1 MKKSYIFIFTC
12 ILISILL
19 CINGTYTKADFNA
32 KNEAKSVIEDI
43 VSFNAEE
50 AGVQD
55 AQALLSDV
63 FPEKIGGTAEWY
75 VLGLSQYGGYD
86 LEKYRSALENYLY
99 EKDVKGAS
107 ARLKFSLL
115 LSFSDGNREYIDRCM
130 SDGTVGGQGIMS
142 YVFGLHLINNGY
154 TGNISLDEIL
164 ENIVKLCHEDG
175 GWSVTGNYGDVD
187 VTAMT
192 LTALA
197 PLYTGSGQAKISTS
211 TEYNENPVVNDG
223 ILELLVENAI
233 NFLSNSQLDDGGF
246 SSFGVENAESNAQ
259 VITAL
264 SALGIDCAT
273 NERFIKN
280 GNTVFDGLM
289 KYRLSDGSFSHKKDD
304 ASNPSATMQTFYA
317 MVAYLRMSEGMT
329 PLYVRDVNETK
340 LTVTYGDTGVLSDS
354 KSASNDGNYNLDNN
368 EKNTDNSLD
377 NKSDDIIDNN
387 TNNDI
392 NNKSNKDLDNQNVD
406 GNNINNNNKDSKN
419 GTDLD
424 SGYADNSSD
433 KNAGKNSG
441 YKTYAIII
449 LLGVCLAV
457 SILLFL
463 LKKHWKNHLFVG
475 LVGLAGVLIIIFTD
489 FTSPENYYGQETVK
503 SNAVGTVTMSI
514 TCDILKDKEKNEHIP
529 EDYVVLKTTGF
540 DLEKGETVYDI
551 LLEAAKKYN
560 ISVEHE
566 GSSDIVYISG
576 INFLYE
582 NDYGD
587 LSGWVYKVNGVL
599 PSVGCG
605 GYELKD
611 GDIIEW
617 CYTLDLGNDSLK

>member
-86 LEKYRSALENYLY
+86 LEKYRSALENYLN

-211 TEYNENPVVNDG
+211 TEYNEKPIVNDG

-273 NERFIKN
+273 DERFIKN
-280 GNTVFDGLM
+280 GNTLFDGLM

-304 ASNPSATMQTFYA
+304 ASNPSATVQTFYA
-317 MVAYLRMSEGMT
+317 MVAYLRMREGLT

-354 KSASNDGNYNLDNN
+354 KSASNDDNN
-368 EKNTDNSLD
+368 NL
-377 NKSDDIIDNN
+377 
-387 TNNDI
+387 
-392 NNKSNKDLDNQNVD
+392 
-406 GNNINNNNKDSKN
+406 NNNKDSKENKNENSKN

-424 SGYADNSSD
+424 SEYADNSSD

-457 SILLFL
+457 SILLFV
-463 LKKHWKNHLFVG
+463 LKKHWKNYLFVG

-489 FTSPENYYGQETVK
+489 FSSPENYYGQETVK

-576 INFLYE
+576 INYLYE

>member
-1 MKKSYIFIFTC
+1 MKKSYLFIFTC
-12 ILISILL
+12 IIISILL
-19 CINGTYTKADFNA
+19 CINVTSTKADFDA
-32 KNEAKSVIEDI
+32 KHEAKSVIEDI
-43 VSFNAEE
+43 VSFNAVE
-50 AGVQD
+50 AGVKD

-86 LEKYRSALENYLY
+86 LEKYRSALENYLT

-154 TGNISLDEIL
+154 TGNISLDEIF

-211 TEYNENPVVNDG
+211 TEYNEKPVVNDG

-273 NERFIKN
+273 DERFIKN
-280 GNTVFDGLM
+280 GNTLFDGLM

-304 ASNPSATMQTFYA
+304 ASNPSATVQTFYA
-317 MVAYLRMSEGMT
+317 MVAYLRMREGLT

-340 LTVTYGDTGVLSDS
+340 LTVTYGDTGVLSES
-354 KSASNDGNYNLDNN
+354 KSASNDGNNNLN
-368 EKNTDNSLD
+368 
-377 NKSDDIIDNN
+377 
-387 TNNDI
+387 NNDNQDG
-392 NNKSNKDLDNQNVD
+392 NNLDNQNVD
-406 GNNINNNNKDSKN
+406 GNNINNKNKDSKN

-463 LKKHWKNHLFVG
+463 LKKHWKNYLFVG
-475 LVGLAGVLIIIFTD
+475 LVSLAGVLIIIFTD
-489 FTSPENYYGQETVK
+489 FSSPENYYGQETVK

-529 EDYVVLKTTGF
+529 EDYVVLKTTEF
-540 DLEKGETVYDI
+540 DLENGETVYDI

-576 INFLYE
+576 INYLYE

>member
-1 MKKSYIFIFTC
+1 MKKSYLFIFTC

-86 LEKYRSALENYLY
+86 LEKYRSALENYLT

-154 TGNISLDEIL
+154 TGNISLDEIF

-211 TEYNENPVVNDG
+211 TEYNEKPVVNDG

-273 NERFIKN
+273 DERFIKN
-280 GNTVFDGLM
+280 GNTLFDGLM

-304 ASNPSATMQTFYA
+304 ASNPSATVQTFYA
-317 MVAYLRMSEGMT
+317 MVAYLRMREGLT

-340 LTVTYGDTGVLSDS
+340 LTVTYGDTGVLSES
-354 KSASNDGNYNLDNN
+354 KSASNDGNNNLN
-368 EKNTDNSLD
+368 
-377 NKSDDIIDNN
+377 
-387 TNNDI
+387 NNDNQDG
-392 NNKSNKDLDNQNVD
+392 NNLDNQNVD
-406 GNNINNNNKDSKN
+406 GNNINNKNKDSKN

-463 LKKHWKNHLFVG
+463 LKKHWKNYLFVG
-475 LVGLAGVLIIIFTD
+475 LVSLAGVLIIIFTD
-489 FTSPENYYGQETVK
+489 FSSPENYYGQETVK

-529 EDYVVLKTTGF
+529 EDYVVLKTTEF
-540 DLEKGETVYDI
+540 DLENGETVYDI

-576 INFLYE
+576 INYLYE

>member
-1 MKKSYIFIFTC
+1 MKKSYLFIFTC
-12 ILISILL
+12 ILISLLL
-19 CINGTYTKADFNA
+19 CINVTSTKADFDA

-43 VSFNAEE
+43 VSFNAVE
-50 AGVQD
+50 AGVKD

-86 LEKYRSALENYLY
+86 LEKYRSALENYLT

-211 TEYNENPVVNDG
+211 TEYNEKTVVNDG

-273 NERFIKN
+273 DDRFIKN

-304 ASNPSATMQTFYA
+304 ASNPSATVQTFYA
-317 MVAYLRMSEGMT
+317 MVAYLRMREGLT

-340 LTVTYGDTGVLSDS
+340 LTVTYGDTGVLSES
-354 KSASNDGNYNLDNN
+354 KSASNDGNNNLN
-368 EKNTDNSLD
+368 
-377 NKSDDIIDNN
+377 
-387 TNNDI
+387 NNDNQDG
-392 NNKSNKDLDNQNVD
+392 NNLDNQNGD

-489 FTSPENYYGQETVK
+489 FSSPENYYGQETVK

-529 EDYVVLKTTGF
+529 EDYVVLKTTEF
-540 DLEKGETVYDI
+540 DLENGETVYDI

-576 INFLYE
+576 INYLYE

>member
-368 EKNTDNSLD
+368 EKNTDTSLD

-406 GNNINNNNKDSKN
+406 GNNINNNNKDFKN
-419 GTDLD
+419 DTDLD
-424 SGYADNSSD
+424 SEYADNSSD

-529 EDYVVLKTTGF
+529 EDYVVLKTTEF
-540 DLEKGETVYDI
+540 DLENGETVYDI

>member
-1 MKKSYIFIFTC
+1 MKKSYLYIFTC
-12 ILISILL
+12 IIISILL
-19 CINGTYTKADFNA
+19 CINVTSTKADFDA

-43 VSFNAEE
+43 VSFNAVE
-50 AGVQD
+50 AGVKD

-86 LEKYRSALENYLY
+86 LEKYRSALENYLT

-211 TEYNENPVVNDG
+211 TEYNEKPVVNDG

-273 NERFIKN
+273 DERFIKN
-280 GNTVFDGLM
+280 GNTLFDGLM

-317 MVAYLRMSEGMT
+317 MVAYLRMREGMT

-340 LTVTYGDTGVLSDS
+340 LTVTYGDKGVLSDS
-354 KSASNDGNYNLDNN
+354 KSASNDGNNNLN
-368 EKNTDNSLD
+368 
-377 NKSDDIIDNN
+377 
-387 TNNDI
+387 NNDNQDG
-392 NNKSNKDLDNQNVD
+392 NNLDNQNVD
-406 GNNINNNNKDSKN
+406 GNNINNINKDSKN

-457 SILLFL
+457 SILLFV
-463 LKKHWKNHLFVG
+463 LKKHWKNYLFVG

-489 FTSPENYYGQETVK
+489 FSSPENYYGQETVK

-529 EDYVVLKTTGF
+529 EDYVVLKTTEF
-540 DLEKGETVYDI
+540 DLENGETVYDI

-576 INFLYE
+576 INYLYE

>member
-1 MKKSYIFIFTC
+1 MEKSYIFIFTC

-86 LEKYRSALENYLY
+86 LEKYRSALENYLN

-164 ENIVKLCHEDG
+164 ENIIKLCHEDG

-211 TEYNENPVVNDG
+211 TEYNEKTIVNDG

-273 NERFIKN
+273 DERFIKN

-304 ASNPSATMQTFYA
+304 ASNPSATVQTFFA
-317 MVAYLRMSEGMT
+317 MVAYLRMREGLT

-340 LTVTYGDTGVLSDS
+340 LTVCYGDTGVLSES
-354 KSASNDGNYNLDNN
+354 KSASNDDNN
-368 EKNTDNSLD
+368 ANSKEN
-377 NKSDDIIDNN
+377 NKSD
-387 TNNDI
+387 TDI
-392 NNKSNKDLDNQNVD
+392 ND
-406 GNNINNNNKDSKN
+406 
-419 GTDLD
+419 TDLD
-424 SGYADNSSD
+424 SEYADNSSD

-449 LLGVCLAV
+449 LIGVCLAV
-457 SILLFL
+457 SILLFIS
-463 LKKHWKNHLFVG
+463 KKHWKNYLFVG

-489 FTSPENYYGQETVK
+489 FSSPENYYGQETVK

-576 INFLYE
+576 INYLYE

>member
-86 LEKYRSALENYLY
+86 LEKYRSALENYLN

-211 TEYNENPVVNDG
+211 TEYNEKPIVNDG

-273 NERFIKN
+273 DERFIKN
-280 GNTVFDGLM
+280 GNTLFDGLM

-304 ASNPSATMQTFYA
+304 ASNPSATVQTFYA
-317 MVAYLRMSEGMT
+317 MVAYLRMREGLT
-329 PLYVRDVNETK
+329 PLYVRDVNEK
-340 LTVTYGDTGVLSDS
+340 ILTVTYGDTGVLSES
-354 KSASNDGNYNLDNN
+354 KSASNDDNN
-368 EKNTDNSLD
+368 YL
-377 NKSDDIIDNN
+377 
-387 TNNDI
+387 
-392 NNKSNKDLDNQNVD
+392 
-406 GNNINNNNKDSKN
+406 NNNKDSKEN
-419 GTDLD
+419 KNENSINDTDLD
-424 SGYADNSSD
+424 SEYADNSSD

-457 SILLFL
+457 SILLFV
-463 LKKHWKNHLFVG
+463 LKKHWKNYLFVG
-475 LVGLAGVLIIIFTD
+475 LFFFTGVIIIIFTD
-489 FTSPENYYGQETVK
+489 FSSPENYYGKKTVK

-576 INFLYE
+576 INYLYE

-599 PSVGCG
+599 PSFGCG

-611 GDIIEW
+611 GGIIEW

>member
-164 ENIVKLCHEDG
+164 KNIVKLCHEDG

-211 TEYNENPVVNDG
+211 TEYNEKPIVNDG

-273 NERFIKN
+273 DERFIKN
-280 GNTVFDGLM
+280 GNTLFDGLM

-317 MVAYLRMSEGMT
+317 MVAYLRMREGMT

-340 LTVTYGDTGVLSDS
+340 LTVTYGDKGVLSDS
-354 KSASNDGNYNLDNN
+354 KSASNDGNNNLN
-368 EKNTDNSLD
+368 
-377 NKSDDIIDNN
+377 
-387 TNNDI
+387 NNDNQDG
-392 NNKSNKDLDNQNVD
+392 NNLDNQNVD

-419 GTDLD
+419 GTDLE

-489 FTSPENYYGQETVK
+489 FSSPEKYYGQETVK

-529 EDYVVLKTTGF
+529 EDYVVLKTTEF
-540 DLEKGETVYDI
+540 DLENGETVYDI

-576 INFLYE
+576 INYLYE

>member
-86 LEKYRSALENYLY
+86 LEKYRSALENYLT

-164 ENIVKLCHEDG
+164 KNIVKLCHEDG

-211 TEYNENPVVNDG
+211 TEYNEKTVVNDG

-273 NERFIKN
+273 DERFIKN
-280 GNTVFDGLM
+280 GNTLFDGLM

-304 ASNPSATMQTFYA
+304 ASNPSATVQTFYA
-317 MVAYLRMSEGMT
+317 MVAYLRMREGLT

-340 LTVTYGDTGVLSDS
+340 LTVTYGDTGVLSES
-354 KSASNDGNYNLDNN
+354 KSASNDGNNNLN
-368 EKNTDNSLD
+368 
-377 NKSDDIIDNN
+377 
-387 TNNDI
+387 NNDNQDG
-392 NNKSNKDLDNQNVD
+392 NNLDNQNVD

-449 LLGVCLAV
+449 LLGVCLVV

-489 FTSPENYYGQETVK
+489 FSSPENYYGQETVK
-503 SNAVGTVTMSI
+503 SSAVGTVTMSI

-529 EDYVVLKTTGF
+529 EDYVVLKTTEF
-540 DLEKGETVYDI
+540 DLENGETVYDI

-576 INFLYE
+576 INYLYE

>member
-86 LEKYRSALENYLY
+86 LEKYRSALENYLT

-211 TEYNENPVVNDG
+211 TEYNEKPVVNDG

-273 NERFIKN
+273 DERFIKN

-304 ASNPSATMQTFYA
+304 ASNPSATVQTFYA
-317 MVAYLRMSEGMT
+317 MVAYLRMREGLT

-340 LTVTYGDTGVLSDS
+340 LTVTYGDTGVLSES
-354 KSASNDGNYNLDNN
+354 KSASNDGNNNLN
-368 EKNTDNSLD
+368 
-377 NKSDDIIDNN
+377 
-387 TNNDI
+387 NNDNQDG
-392 NNKSNKDLDNQNVD
+392 NNLDNQNVD

-489 FTSPENYYGQETVK
+489 FSSPEKYYGQETVK

-529 EDYVVLKTTGF
+529 EDYVVLKTTEF
-540 DLEKGETVYDI
+540 DLENSETVYDI

-576 INFLYE
+576 INYLYE

>member
-211 TEYNENPVVNDG
+211 TEYNEKPVVNDG

-273 NERFIKN
+273 DERFIKN
-280 GNTVFDGLM
+280 GNTLFDGLM

-304 ASNPSATMQTFYA
+304 ASNPSATVQTFYA
-317 MVAYLRMSEGMT
+317 MVAYLRMREGMT

-340 LTVTYGDTGVLSDS
+340 LTVTYGDKGVLSDS
-354 KSASNDGNYNLDNN
+354 KSASNDCNNNLN
-368 EKNTDNSLD
+368 
-377 NKSDDIIDNN
+377 
-387 TNNDI
+387 NNDNQDG
-392 NNKSNKDLDNQNVD
+392 NNLDNQNVD

-457 SILLFL
+457 SILLFV
-463 LKKHWKNHLFVG
+463 LKKHWKNYLFVG

-489 FTSPENYYGQETVK
+489 FSSPENYYGQETVK

-529 EDYVVLKTTGF
+529 EDYVVLKTTEF
-540 DLEKGETVYDI
+540 DLENGETVYDI

-576 INFLYE
+576 INYLYE

>member
-1 MKKSYIFIFTC
+1 
-12 ILISILL
+12 
-19 CINGTYTKADFNA
+19 
-32 KNEAKSVIEDI
+32 
-43 VSFNAEE
+43 
-50 AGVQD
+50 
-55 AQALLSDV
+55 
-63 FPEKIGGTAEWY
+63 
-75 VLGLSQYGGYD
+75 
-86 LEKYRSALENYLY
+86 
-99 EKDVKGAS
+99 
-107 ARLKFSLL
+107 
-115 LSFSDGNREYIDRCM
+115 
-130 SDGTVGGQGIMS
+130 
-142 YVFGLHLINNGY
+142 
-154 TGNISLDEIL
+154 
-164 ENIVKLCHEDG
+164 
-175 GWSVTGNYGDVD
+175 
-187 VTAMT
+187 
-192 LTALA
+192 
-197 PLYTGSGQAKISTS
+197 
-211 TEYNENPVVNDG
+211 
-223 ILELLVENAI
+223 
-233 NFLSNSQLDDGGF
+233 
-246 SSFGVENAESNAQ
+246 
-259 VITAL
+259 
-264 SALGIDCAT
+264 
-273 NERFIKN
+273 
-280 GNTVFDGLM
+280 
-289 KYRLSDGSFSHKKDD
+289 
-304 ASNPSATMQTFYA
+304 MQTFYA
-317 MVAYLRMSEGMT
+317 MVAYLRMREGMT

-340 LTVTYGDTGVLSDS
+340 LTVTYGDKGVLSDS
-354 KSASNDGNYNLDNN
+354 KSAS
-368 EKNTDNSLD
+368 
-377 NKSDDIIDNN
+377 I
-387 TNNDI
+387 
-392 NNKSNKDLDNQNVD
+392 D

-449 LLGVCLAV
+449 LLGICLAV

-463 LKKHWKNHLFVG
+463 LKKHWKNYLFVG

-489 FTSPENYYGQETVK
+489 FSSPENYYGQETVK

-576 INFLYE
+576 INYLYE

>member
-1 MKKSYIFIFTC
+1 MKKSYLFIFTC
-12 ILISILL
+12 ILISLLL
-19 CINGTYTKADFNA
+19 CINVTSTKADFDA

-43 VSFNAEE
+43 VSFNAVE
-50 AGVQD
+50 AGVKD

-86 LEKYRSALENYLY
+86 LEKYRSALENYLT

-211 TEYNENPVVNDG
+211 TEYNEKPVVNDG

-273 NERFIKN
+273 DERFIKN

-317 MVAYLRMSEGMT
+317 MVAYLRMREGMT

-340 LTVTYGDTGVLSDS
+340 LTVTYGDKGVLSDS
-354 KSASNDGNYNLDNN
+354 KSASNDGNNNLDNN

-406 GNNINNNNKDSKN
+406 GNKINNNNKDSKN

-433 KNAGKNSG
+433 KNAGKKSG

-463 LKKHWKNHLFVG
+463 LKKHWKNYLFVG

-489 FTSPENYYGQETVK
+489 FSSPENYYGQETVK
-503 SNAVGTVTMSI
+503 SSAVGTVTMSI

-529 EDYVVLKTTGF
+529 EDYVVLKTTEF
-540 DLEKGETVYDI
+540 DLENGETVYDI

-576 INFLYE
+576 INYLYE

>member
-86 LEKYRSALENYLY
+86 LEKYRSALENYLN

-211 TEYNENPVVNDG
+211 TEYNEKPIVNDG

-273 NERFIKN
+273 DERFIKN
-280 GNTVFDGLM
+280 GNTLFDGLM

-304 ASNPSATMQTFYA
+304 ASNPSATVQTFYA
-317 MVAYLRMSEGMT
+317 MVAYLRMREGLT

-340 LTVTYGDTGVLSDS
+340 LTVTYGDTGVLSES
-354 KSASNDGNYNLDNN
+354 KSASNDDNN
-368 EKNTDNSLD
+368 ANSKEN
-377 NKSDDIIDNN
+377 NKSD
-387 TNNDI
+387 TDI
-392 NNKSNKDLDNQNVD
+392 N
-406 GNNINNNNKDSKN
+406 GNNINDSNINNNNKDSKEN
-419 GTDLD
+419 KNENSINDTDLD
-424 SGYADNSSD
+424 SEYADNSSD

-457 SILLFL
+457 SILLFV
-463 LKKHWKNHLFVG
+463 LKKHWKNYLFVG

-489 FTSPENYYGQETVK
+489 FSSPENYYGQETLK

-576 INFLYE
+576 INYLYE

>member
-1 MKKSYIFIFTC
+1 MKKSYLFIFTC
-12 ILISILL
+12 IIISILL
-19 CINGTYTKADFNA
+19 CINVTSTKADFDA

-43 VSFNAEE
+43 VSFNAVE
-50 AGVQD
+50 AGVKD

-86 LEKYRSALENYLY
+86 LEKYRSALENYLT

-273 NERFIKN
+273 DERFIKN
-280 GNTVFDGLM
+280 GNTLFDGLM

-304 ASNPSATMQTFYA
+304 ASNPSATVQTFYA
-317 MVAYLRMSEGMT
+317 MVAYLRMREGLT

-340 LTVTYGDTGVLSDS
+340 LTVTYGDTGVLSES
-354 KSASNDGNYNLDNN
+354 KSASNDGNNNLN
-368 EKNTDNSLD
+368 
-377 NKSDDIIDNN
+377 
-387 TNNDI
+387 NNDNQDG
-392 NNKSNKDLDNQNVD
+392 NNLDNQNVD

-463 LKKHWKNHLFVG
+463 LKKHWKNYLFVG

-489 FTSPENYYGQETVK
+489 FSSPENYYGQETVK

-529 EDYVVLKTTGF
+529 EDYVVLKTTEF
-540 DLEKGETVYDI
+540 DLENGETVYDI

-576 INFLYE
+576 INYLYE

>member
-211 TEYNENPVVNDG
+211 TEYNEKPIVNDG

-273 NERFIKN
+273 DERFIKN
-280 GNTVFDGLM
+280 GNTLFDGLM

-304 ASNPSATMQTFYA
+304 ASNPSATVQTFYA
-317 MVAYLRMSEGMT
+317 MVAYLRMREGLT

-340 LTVTYGDTGVLSDS
+340 LTVTYGDTGVLSES
-354 KSASNDGNYNLDNN
+354 KSASNDDNN
-368 EKNTDNSLD
+368 ANSKENKNENS
-377 NKSDDIIDNN
+377 I
-387 TNNDI
+387 ND
-392 NNKSNKDLDNQNVD
+392 
-406 GNNINNNNKDSKN
+406 
-419 GTDLD
+419 TDLD
-424 SGYADNSSD
+424 SEYADNSSD
-433 KNAGKNSG
+433 KNADKNSG

-457 SILLFL
+457 SILLFV
-463 LKKHWKNHLFVG
+463 LKKHWKNYLFVG

-489 FTSPENYYGQETVK
+489 FSSPENYYGQEIVK

-576 INFLYE
+576 INYLYE

>member
-63 FPEKIGGTAEWY
+63 LPEKIGGTAEWY

-164 ENIVKLCHEDG
+164 KNIVKLCHEDG

-211 TEYNENPVVNDG
+211 TEYNEKPIVNDG

-273 NERFIKN
+273 DERFIKN
-280 GNTVFDGLM
+280 GNTLFDGLM

-317 MVAYLRMSEGMT
+317 MVAYLRMREGMT

-340 LTVTYGDTGVLSDS
+340 LTVTYGDKGVLSDS
-354 KSASNDGNYNLDNN
+354 KSASNDGNNNLN
-368 EKNTDNSLD
+368 
-377 NKSDDIIDNN
+377 
-387 TNNDI
+387 NNDNQDG
-392 NNKSNKDLDNQNVD
+392 NNLDNQNVD

-457 SILLFL
+457 SILLFV
-463 LKKHWKNHLFVG
+463 LKKHWKNYLFVG
-475 LVGLAGVLIIIFTD
+475 LVSLAGVLIIIFTD
-489 FTSPENYYGQETVK
+489 FSSPENYYGQETVK

-529 EDYVVLKTTGF
+529 EDYVVLKTTEF
-540 DLEKGETVYDI
+540 DLENGETVYDI

-576 INFLYE
+576 INYLYE

>member
-1 MKKSYIFIFTC
+1 MKKSYLFIFTC
-12 ILISILL
+12 ILISLLL
-19 CINGTYTKADFNA
+19 CINVTSTKADFDA

-43 VSFNAEE
+43 VSFNAVE
-50 AGVQD
+50 AGVKD

-86 LEKYRSALENYLY
+86 LEKYRSALENYLT

-211 TEYNENPVVNDG
+211 TEYNEKPVVNDG

-273 NERFIKN
+273 DERFIKN
-280 GNTVFDGLM
+280 GNTLFDGLM

-304 ASNPSATMQTFYA
+304 ASNPSATVQTFYA
-317 MVAYLRMSEGMT
+317 MVAYLRMREGLT

-340 LTVTYGDTGVLSDS
+340 LTVTYGDKGVLSDS
-354 KSASNDGNYNLDNN
+354 KSASNDGNNNLN
-368 EKNTDNSLD
+368 
-377 NKSDDIIDNN
+377 
-387 TNNDI
+387 NNDNQDG
-392 NNKSNKDLDNQNVD
+392 NNLDNQNGD

-489 FTSPENYYGQETVK
+489 FSSPENYYGQETVK

-529 EDYVVLKTTGF
+529 EDYVVLKTTEF
-540 DLEKGETVYDI
+540 DLENGETVYDI

-576 INFLYE
+576 INYLYE

>member
-86 LEKYRSALENYLY
+86 LEKYRSALENYLT

-211 TEYNENPVVNDG
+211 TEYNEKPVVNDG

-273 NERFIKN
+273 DERFIKN
-280 GNTVFDGLM
+280 GNTLFDGLM

-304 ASNPSATMQTFYA
+304 ASNPSATVQTFYA
-317 MVAYLRMSEGMT
+317 MVAYLRMREGLT

-340 LTVTYGDTGVLSDS
+340 LTVTYGDTGVLSES
-354 KSASNDGNYNLDNN
+354 KSASNDGNNNLN
-368 EKNTDNSLD
+368 
-377 NKSDDIIDNN
+377 
-387 TNNDI
+387 NNDNQDG
-392 NNKSNKDLDNQNVD
+392 NNLDNQNVD

-457 SILLFL
+457 SILLFV
-463 LKKHWKNHLFVG
+463 LKKHWKNYLFVG

-489 FTSPENYYGQETVK
+489 FSSPENYYGQETVK

-529 EDYVVLKTTGF
+529 EDYVVLKTTEF
-540 DLEKGETVYDI
+540 DLENGETVYDI

-576 INFLYE
+576 INYLYE

>member
-1 MKKSYIFIFTC
+1 MFDLTQIEQE
-12 ILISILL
+12 
-19 CINGTYTKADFNA
+19 IN
-32 KNEAKSVIEDI
+32 
-43 VSFNAEE
+43 
-50 AGVQD
+50 
-55 AQALLSDV
+55 ALNPIK
-63 FPEKIGGTAEWY
+63 PEF
-75 VLGLSQYGGYD
+75 
-86 LEKYRSALENYLY
+86 KYYLN

-164 ENIVKLCHEDG
+164 ENIIKLCHEDG

-197 PLYTGSGQAKISTS
+197 PLYTGSGQVKISTS
-211 TEYNENPVVNDG
+211 TEYNEKTIVNDG

-273 NERFIKN
+273 DERFIKN

-304 ASNPSATMQTFYA
+304 ASNPSATVQTFYA
-317 MVAYLRMSEGMT
+317 MVAYLRMREGLT

-340 LTVTYGDTGVLSDS
+340 LTVCYGDTGVLS
-354 KSASNDGNYNLDNN
+354 ASNDDNN
-368 EKNTDNSLD
+368 ANSKEN
-377 NKSDDIIDNN
+377 NKSD
-387 TNNDI
+387 TDI
-392 NNKSNKDLDNQNVD
+392 ND
-406 GNNINNNNKDSKN
+406 
-419 GTDLD
+419 TDLD
-424 SGYADNSSD
+424 SEYADNSSD

-449 LLGVCLAV
+449 LIGVCLAV
-457 SILLFL
+457 SILLFIS
-463 LKKHWKNHLFVG
+463 KKHWKNYLFVG
-475 LVGLAGVLIIIFTD
+475 LVGLTGVLIIIFTD
-489 FTSPENYYGQETVK
+489 FSSPENYYGQETVK

-576 INFLYE
+576 INYLYE

>member
-211 TEYNENPVVNDG
+211 TEYNEKPIVNDG

-273 NERFIKN
+273 DERFIKN
-280 GNTVFDGLM
+280 GNTLFDGLM

-304 ASNPSATMQTFYA
+304 ASNPSATVQTFYA
-317 MVAYLRMSEGMT
+317 MVAYLRMREGLT

-340 LTVTYGDTGVLSDS
+340 LTVTYGDTGVLSES
-354 KSASNDGNYNLDNN
+354 KSASNDDNN
-368 EKNTDNSLD
+368 FL
-377 NKSDDIIDNN
+377 I
-387 TNNDI
+387 
-392 NNKSNKDLDNQNVD
+392 
-406 GNNINNNNKDSKN
+406 NNKDSKEN
-419 GTDLD
+419 KNENSINDTDLD
-424 SGYADNSSD
+424 SEYADNSSD

-457 SILLFL
+457 SILLFV
-463 LKKHWKNHLFVG
+463 LKKHWKNYLFVG
-475 LVGLAGVLIIIFTD
+475 LVVFTGVIIIIFTD
-489 FTSPENYYGQETVK
+489 FSSPENYYGQETVK

-540 DLEKGETVYDI
+540 DLEEGETVYDI

-576 INFLYE
+576 INYLYE

>member
-211 TEYNENPVVNDG
+211 TEYNEKPVVNDG

-273 NERFIKN
+273 DDRFIKN

-289 KYRLSDGSFSHKKDD
+289 KYRLFDGSFSHKKDD
-304 ASNPSATMQTFYA
+304 ASNPSATVQTFYA
-317 MVAYLRMSEGMT
+317 MVAYLRMREGLT

-340 LTVTYGDTGVLSDS
+340 LTVTYGDKGVLSDS
-354 KSASNDGNYNLDNN
+354 KSTSNDGNNNLN
-368 EKNTDNSLD
+368 
-377 NKSDDIIDNN
+377 
-387 TNNDI
+387 NND
-392 NNKSNKDLDNQNVD
+392 NQDGNDLDNQNVD

-457 SILLFL
+457 SILLFV
-463 LKKHWKNHLFVG
+463 LKKHWKNYLFVG

-489 FTSPENYYGQETVK
+489 FSSPENYYGQETVK

-529 EDYVVLKTTGF
+529 EDYVVLKTTEF
-540 DLEKGETVYDI
+540 DLENGETVYDI

-576 INFLYE
+576 INYLYE

>member
-1 MKKSYIFIFTC
+1 MKKSYIYIFTC

-86 LEKYRSALENYLY
+86 LEKYRSALENYLT

-211 TEYNENPVVNDG
+211 TEYNEKPVVNDG

-273 NERFIKN
+273 DERFIKN
-280 GNTVFDGLM
+280 GNTLFDGLM

-304 ASNPSATMQTFYA
+304 ASNPSATVQTFYA
-317 MVAYLRMSEGMT
+317 MVAYLRMREGLT

-340 LTVTYGDTGVLSDS
+340 LTVTYGDTGVLSES
-354 KSASNDGNYNLDNN
+354 KSASNDGNNNLN
-368 EKNTDNSLD
+368 
-377 NKSDDIIDNN
+377 
-387 TNNDI
+387 NNDNQDG
-392 NNKSNKDLDNQNVD
+392 NNLDNQNVD

-457 SILLFL
+457 SILLFV
-463 LKKHWKNHLFVG
+463 LKKHWKNYLFVG

-489 FTSPENYYGQETVK
+489 FSSPENYYGQETVK

-529 EDYVVLKTTGF
+529 EDYVVLKTTEF
-540 DLEKGETVYDI
+540 DLENGETVYDI

-576 INFLYE
+576 INYLYE

>member
-1 MKKSYIFIFTC
+1 MKKRNFLLYIC

-19 CINGTYTKADFNA
+19 CINVTSTKADFDA

-63 FPEKIGGTAEWY
+63 FPGKIGGTAEWY

-86 LEKYRSALENYLY
+86 LEKYRSALENYLT

-107 ARLKFSLL
+107 ARLKFSLM
-115 LSFSDGNREYIDRCM
+115 LSFSDGDRNYIDRCM

-154 TGNISLDEIL
+154 TGNISLNEIL

-211 TEYNENPVVNDG
+211 TEYNEKPVVNDG
-223 ILELLVENAI
+223 ILKLLVENAI

-273 NERFIKN
+273 DERFIKN

-289 KYRLSDGSFSHKKDD
+289 KDRLSDGSFSHKKDD
-304 ASNPSATMQTFYA
+304 ASNPSATVQTFYA
-317 MVAYLRMSEGMT
+317 MVAYLRMREGLT
-329 PLYVRDVNETK
+329 PLYVRDVKETK

-354 KSASNDGNYNLDNN
+354 KSTSNN
-368 EKNTDNSLD
+368 ENNSKNNDIQDGNSLD
-377 NKSDDIIDNN
+377 NKSDDKTDNN
-387 TNNDI
+387 TNNNANSKENKNENSI
-392 NNKSNKDLDNQNVD
+392 ND
-406 GNNINNNNKDSKN
+406 
-419 GTDLD
+419 TDLD
-424 SGYADNSSD
+424 SEYADNSSD

-457 SILLFL
+457 SILLFV
-463 LKKHWKNHLFVG
+463 LKKHWKNYLFVG

-489 FTSPENYYGQETVK
+489 FSSPENYYGQETVK

-576 INFLYE
+576 INYLYE

>member
-1 MKKSYIFIFTC
+1 MKKSYLFIFTC

-19 CINGTYTKADFNA
+19 CINVTSTKADFDA
-32 KNEAKSVIEDI
+32 ENEAKSVIEDI
-43 VSFNAEE
+43 VSFNAVE
-50 AGVQD
+50 AGVKD

-86 LEKYRSALENYLY
+86 LEKYRSALENYLT

-211 TEYNENPVVNDG
+211 TEYNEKPIVNDG

-273 NERFIKN
+273 DERFIKN
-280 GNTVFDGLM
+280 GNTLFDGLM

-317 MVAYLRMSEGMT
+317 MVAYLRMREGMT

-354 KSASNDGNYNLDNN
+354 KSASN
-368 EKNTDNSLD
+368 
-377 NKSDDIIDNN
+377 
-387 TNNDI
+387 
-392 NNKSNKDLDNQNVD
+392 D

-463 LKKHWKNHLFVG
+463 LKKHWKNYLFVG

-489 FTSPENYYGQETVK
+489 FSSPEKYYGQETVK

-529 EDYVVLKTTGF
+529 EDYVVLKTTEF
-540 DLEKGETVYDI
+540 DLENGETVYDI

-576 INFLYE
+576 INYLYE

>member
-1 MKKSYIFIFTC
+1 MKKSYLFIFIC
-12 ILISILL
+12 IIISILL
-19 CINGTYTKADFNA
+19 CINVTSTKADFDA

-43 VSFNAEE
+43 VSFNAVE
-50 AGVQD
+50 AGVKD

-86 LEKYRSALENYLY
+86 LEKYRSALENYLT

-192 LTALA
+192 LTALT

-211 TEYNENPVVNDG
+211 TEYNEKPVVNDG

-273 NERFIKN
+273 DERFIKN
-280 GNTVFDGLM
+280 GNTLFDGLM

-304 ASNPSATMQTFYA
+304 ASNPSATVQTFYA
-317 MVAYLRMSEGMT
+317 MVAYLRMREGMT

-354 KSASNDGNYNLDNN
+354 KSASNDGNNNLN
-368 EKNTDNSLD
+368 
-377 NKSDDIIDNN
+377 
-387 TNNDI
+387 NNDNQDG
-392 NNKSNKDLDNQNVD
+392 NNLDNQNVD
-406 GNNINNNNKDSKN
+406 GNNINNNNEDSKN

-489 FTSPENYYGQETVK
+489 FSSPENYYGQETVK

-529 EDYVVLKTTGF
+529 EDYVVLKTTEF
-540 DLEKGETVYDI
+540 DLENGETVYDI

-576 INFLYE
+576 INYLYE

>member
-1 MKKSYIFIFTC
+1 
-12 ILISILL
+12 
-19 CINGTYTKADFNA
+19 
-32 KNEAKSVIEDI
+32 
-43 VSFNAEE
+43 
-50 AGVQD
+50 
-55 AQALLSDV
+55 
-63 FPEKIGGTAEWY
+63 
-75 VLGLSQYGGYD
+75 
-86 LEKYRSALENYLY
+86 
-99 EKDVKGAS
+99 
-107 ARLKFSLL
+107 
-115 LSFSDGNREYIDRCM
+115 
-130 SDGTVGGQGIMS
+130 
-142 YVFGLHLINNGY
+142 
-154 TGNISLDEIL
+154 
-164 ENIVKLCHEDG
+164 
-175 GWSVTGNYGDVD
+175 
-187 VTAMT
+187 
-192 LTALA
+192 
-197 PLYTGSGQAKISTS
+197 
-211 TEYNENPVVNDG
+211 
-223 ILELLVENAI
+223 
-233 NFLSNSQLDDGGF
+233 
-246 SSFGVENAESNAQ
+246 
-259 VITAL
+259 
-264 SALGIDCAT
+264 
-273 NERFIKN
+273 
-280 GNTVFDGLM
+280 
-289 KYRLSDGSFSHKKDD
+289 
-304 ASNPSATMQTFYA
+304 
-317 MVAYLRMSEGMT
+317 MVAYLRMREGMT

-354 KSASNDGNYNLDNN
+354 KSASNDGNNNLN
-368 EKNTDNSLD
+368 
-377 NKSDDIIDNN
+377 
-387 TNNDI
+387 NNDNQDG
-392 NNKSNKDLDNQNVD
+392 NNLDNQNVD

-489 FTSPENYYGQETVK
+489 FSSPENYYGQETVK

-529 EDYVVLKTTGF
+529 EDYVVLKTTEF
-540 DLEKGETVYDI
+540 DLENGETVYDI

-576 INFLYE
+576 INYLYE

>member
-1 MKKSYIFIFTC
+1 MKKSYLFIFTC
-12 ILISILL
+12 IIISILL
-19 CINGTYTKADFNA
+19 CINVTSTKADFDA

-43 VSFNAEE
+43 VSFNAVE
-50 AGVQD
+50 AGVKD

-86 LEKYRSALENYLY
+86 LEKYRSALEKYLT

-211 TEYNENPVVNDG
+211 TEYYEKPIVNDG

-273 NERFIKN
+273 DERFIKN
-280 GNTVFDGLM
+280 GNTLFDGLM
-289 KYRLSDGSFSHKKDD
+289 KYRLSD
-304 ASNPSATMQTFYA
+304 
-317 MVAYLRMSEGMT
+317 
-329 PLYVRDVNETK
+329 
-340 LTVTYGDTGVLSDS
+340 
-354 KSASNDGNYNLDNN
+354 DGR
-368 EKNTDNSLD
+368 
-377 NKSDDIIDNN
+377 
-387 TNNDI
+387 
-392 NNKSNKDLDNQNVD
+392 
-406 GNNINNNNKDSKN
+406 
-419 GTDLD
+419 
-424 SGYADNSSD
+424 
-433 KNAGKNSG
+433 
-441 YKTYAIII
+441 
-449 LLGVCLAV
+449 
-457 SILLFL
+457 
-463 LKKHWKNHLFVG
+463 
-475 LVGLAGVLIIIFTD
+475 
-489 FTSPENYYGQETVK
+489 
-503 SNAVGTVTMSI
+503 
-514 TCDILKDKEKNEHIP
+514 
-529 EDYVVLKTTGF
+529 
-540 DLEKGETVYDI
+540 
-551 LLEAAKKYN
+551 
-560 ISVEHE
+560 IS
-566 GSSDIVYISG
+566 
-576 INFLYE
+576 
-582 NDYGD
+582 
-587 LSGWVYKVNGVL
+587 
-599 PSVGCG
+599 
-605 GYELKD
+605 
-611 GDIIEW
+611 
-617 CYTLDLGNDSLK
+617 

>member
-1 MKKSYIFIFTC
+1 MKKSYIYIFTC

-86 LEKYRSALENYLY
+86 LEKYRSALENYLT

-211 TEYNENPVVNDG
+211 TEYNEKPVVNDG

-273 NERFIKN
+273 DERFIKN
-280 GNTVFDGLM
+280 GNTLFDGLM

-304 ASNPSATMQTFYA
+304 ASNPSATVQTFYA
-317 MVAYLRMSEGMT
+317 MVAYLRMREGLT

-340 LTVTYGDTGVLSDS
+340 LTVTYGDTGVLSES
-354 KSASNDGNYNLDNN
+354 KSASNDGNNNLN
-368 EKNTDNSLD
+368 
-377 NKSDDIIDNN
+377 
-387 TNNDI
+387 NNDNQDG
-392 NNKSNKDLDNQNVD
+392 NNLDNQNVD

-489 FTSPENYYGQETVK
+489 FSSPENYYGQETVK

-529 EDYVVLKTTGF
+529 EDYVVLKTTEF
-540 DLEKGETVYDI
+540 DLENSETVYDI

-576 INFLYE
+576 INYLYE